1 MKREPSAQRR
11 QLLDT
16 LQGLLDDLPRPSGG
30 TPLRAEDVLA
40 YLETGRGVHTGT
52 RPVPSAGTGVV
63 PPAGT
68 PEGDAA
74 VEASLRLV
82 IEAFSALLSARGD
95 PAGPR

>member
-52 RPVPSAGTGVV
+52 GPVPPPQTG
-63 PPAGT
+63 PAGT

-82 IEAFSALLSARGD
+82 IEAFGALLSARGD